1 MKYSSM
7 TYAFTAAF
15 LLVLSA
21 VASEEAYRAAR
32 LAKLNSRPR
41 TVIWNNDGC
50 DMFKIV
56 ATPTPEELMKVRNAG
71 LIGTNVEVLS
81 YCTVTAGLG
90 MTTSSTKIGEDLSDH
105 PTIGSV
111 VKAFQALG
119 TDALK
124 ESLKFA
130 HEHGMEGFW
139 SIRMND
145 CHDSFPGGEDLFP
158 KQKKKRPDLLIGS
171 RDNQPPF
178 AHWTAY
184 DYGKQE
190 VRDWVQKM
198 IVEVMENYEVDGVEL
213 DFCRHWAIFKSAAY
227 GDDPSREELDAFTG
241 FMKNLR
247 SAADRIG
254 AERGRTI
261 LLSIRIMDSVEACL
275 AMGLDVRRWFDDGLV
290 DIVCGGSE
298 IRLNHPDYMGKLAKQ
313 YPDIRFYMT
322 TTDAQIKGQ
331 KALLTRN
338 NSKLNYRAQ
347 AASAYVGGVHGIYSF
362 NEYHT
367 KQPYADYLREI
378 GDREA
383 LKHLNKCYYF
393 SHSYLRAGRFG
404 KDWDRFQKMPIL
416 TPEVQMPL
424 AVRDQHLELYL
435 GEEAAGAHYR
445 LLFDA
450 RPPNPEALSAE
461 FNGVKLGAGKLLDE
475 FIYFEV
481 PERTI
486 KTGLNIVTFR
496 SCPSDQGQDILSGQ
510 SLLVYGVNQGI
521 WRRFYGGNDYDPKK
535 SEAIVDGAYLLR
547 DVSEKYFSNLARPLD
562 ANEKDPVELSFEA
575 KVLDSDDPDAII
587 IRIANSKFTETVQ
600 FMEDGV
606 AFKHARLSSKLDTKK
621 FRRYRLLMENNVLS
635 LFADG
640 EKCLSGTMSA
650 PFAAD
655 DAVVTKYSHETPK
668 WLNANSIILGSLS
681 PKGKGGALF
690 RKMTLKNAAEAG
702 RLYDGALMVI
712 HDEHSDDLP
721 PQFKSPL
728 SSDLPESA
736 PSSVITLPFNDDSN
750 YAWRWISANAQNH
763 RIEEEK
769 LFFFNQQH
777 GPTITHALPAKL
789 EMLEID
795 FTCRPLDTET
805 PLAQIQVLVILDDP
819 KNSSNSLMWGYRIGR
834 EDIKYF
840 DDTPKKHACDGEV
853 RVKILIDPESM
864 RSDLHVGEE
873 REPLLRNI
881 ALTRPKKAPAIF
893 FGDGSVAVEGS
904 CEILQVVVKVY

>member
-1 MKYSSM
+1 MSKCCH
-7 TYAFTAAF
+7 T
-15 LLVLSA
+15 
-21 VASEEAYRAAR
+21 AR
-32 LAKLNSRPR
+32 LLR
-41 TVIWNNDGC
+41 TGHDDFLHKDRRG
-50 DMFKIV
+50 F
-56 ATPTPEELMKVRNAG
+56 G
-71 LIGTNVEVLS
+71 
-81 YCTVTAGLG
+81 
-90 MTTSSTKIGEDLSDH
+90 DH

-145 CHDSFPGGEDLFP
+145 CHDSFPGGEDLSRNRKTP
-158 KQKKKRPDLLIGS
+158 RSSDRL

-178 AHWTAY
+178 THWTAY

-198 IVEVMENYEVDGVEL
+198 IVEVMENYEVDGIEL
-213 DFCRHWAIFKSAAY
+213 DFCRHWAIFKSAAH

-435 GEEAAGAHYR
+435 RRGRRRHYR
-445 LLFDA
+445 LLLMPA
-450 RPPNPEALSAE
+450 HPTGSIVQT
-461 FNGVKLGAGKLLDE
+461 NGVKLGVGKLLDE
-475 FIYFEV
+475 FIF
-481 PERTI
+481 
-486 KTGLNIVTFR
+486 
-496 SCPSDQGQDILSGQ
+496 
-510 SLLVYGVNQGI
+510 
-521 WRRFYGGNDYDPKK
+521 
-535 SEAIVDGAYLLR
+535 
-547 DVSEKYFSNLARPLD
+547 
-562 ANEKDPVELSFEA
+562 
-575 KVLDSDDPDAII
+575 
-587 IRIANSKFTETVQ
+587 
-600 FMEDGV
+600 
-606 AFKHARLSSKLDTKK
+606 
-621 FRRYRLLMENNVLS
+621 
-635 LFADG
+635 
-640 EKCLSGTMSA
+640 
-650 PFAAD
+650 
-655 DAVVTKYSHETPK
+655 
-668 WLNANSIILGSLS
+668 
-681 PKGKGGALF
+681 
-690 RKMTLKNAAEAG
+690 
-702 RLYDGALMVI
+702 
-712 HDEHSDDLP
+712 
-721 PQFKSPL
+721 
-728 SSDLPESA
+728 
-736 PSSVITLPFNDDSN
+736 
-750 YAWRWISANAQNH
+750 
-763 RIEEEK
+763 
-769 LFFFNQQH
+769 
-777 GPTITHALPAKL
+777 
-789 EMLEID
+789 
-795 FTCRPLDTET
+795 
-805 PLAQIQVLVILDDP
+805 
-819 KNSSNSLMWGYRIGR
+819 
-834 EDIKYF
+834 
-840 DDTPKKHACDGEV
+840 
-853 RVKILIDPESM
+853 
-864 RSDLHVGEE
+864 
-873 REPLLRNI
+873 
-881 ALTRPKKAPAIF
+881 
-893 FGDGSVAVEGS
+893 
-904 CEILQVVVKVY
+904 